1 MDELLEWIKAISE
14 NPDDNELYPEPSEE
28 LSDILAPLL
37 NKLTDGK
44 TRLKELQTKLEQTEK
59 ELRFYQEVIKALP
72 NPIFI
77 KDQNAC
83 FVFFN
88 SKYKKV
94 FGMDEEQYLGRS
106 VHDMTYLPVGDR
118 EKYHQEDLK
127 MIETCST
134 AHYDKSFVFTDGYEY
149 DTLYWSSGFAV
160 PETGQHGLIG
170 EIVDISKEKRLEH
183 ELVSNVKKLRQMN
196 RTIEKSALMDPPTG
210 LYNRRILE
218 NIVPDLIGDCHKR
231 NIPISMLIADLDHFK
246 QVNDAYGHME
256 GDTILADFA
265 QELKNSCR
273 EGDMAIRYGGEEFLL
288 ILPGVDRSTA
298 GRIARRICD
307 KTREVLRLSDNRCV
321 TVSIGV
327 AQCRRDDDLASC
339 IKRADQALYEAKKAG
354 RDRVVER

>member
-59 ELRFYQEVIKALP
+59 ELRFYQEAIKALP

-134 AHYDKSFVFTDGYEY
+134 AHYEKSFVFADGYEY
-149 DTLYWSSGFAV
+149 DTLYWSSGFVV

-183 ELVSNVKKLRQMN
+183 ELASKVKKLRQMN

-218 NIVPDLIGDCHKR
+218 NIVPDLIEHCHRRKYPY
-231 NIPISMLIADLDHFK
+231 IH
-246 QVNDAYGHME
+246 VG
-256 GDTILADFA
+256 
-265 QELKNSCR
+265 CR
-273 EGDMAIRYGGEEFLL
+273 SGSL
-288 ILPGVDRSTA
+288 
-298 GRIARRICD
+298 
-307 KTREVLRLSDNRCV
+307 
-321 TVSIGV
+321 
-327 AQCRRDDDLASC
+327 
-339 IKRADQALYEAKKAG
+339 
-354 RDRVVER
+354 